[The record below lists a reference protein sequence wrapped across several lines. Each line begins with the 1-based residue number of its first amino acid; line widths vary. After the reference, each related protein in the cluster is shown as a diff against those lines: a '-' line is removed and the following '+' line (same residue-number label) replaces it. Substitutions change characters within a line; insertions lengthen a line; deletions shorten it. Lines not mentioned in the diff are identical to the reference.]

1 MDGGESESWA
11 VEVPARV
18 TALQREWC
26 GREGGGGGELEPAG
40 MWGAGF
46 QEGGG
51 KVWSVTSGDDPGRE
65 SSIVWGRENL
75 RGEVLDQ
82 VRSRVGLQW
91 ERRAKEMA
99 AVPASHGKKGLAQE
113 SLTSP

>member
-1 MDGGESESWA
+1 MPGGESESWA

-18 TALQREWC
+18 MALQREWC
-26 GREGGGGGELEPAG
+26 GREGGGRGELEPAG
-40 MWGAGF
+40 VWGAGF

-51 KVWSVTSGDDPGRE
+51 KVCSLTSGDDPGRE
-65 SSIVWGRENL
+65 SSIVRDRENL
-75 RGEVLDQ
+75 GGEVLDR

-99 AVPASHGKKGLAQE
+99 ALPASHGEKGPAQE